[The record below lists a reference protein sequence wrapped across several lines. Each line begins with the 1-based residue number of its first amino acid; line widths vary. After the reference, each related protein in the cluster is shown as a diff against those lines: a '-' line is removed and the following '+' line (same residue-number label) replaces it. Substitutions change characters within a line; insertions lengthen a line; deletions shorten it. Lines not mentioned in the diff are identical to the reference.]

1 MRIDTTYI
9 WSERQQRYLLLKWSS
24 SKWTEVVLCKGA
36 SSQQQN
42 LAASQTAFY
51 NTMTQDYSTQFAN
64 QNAILGTLTQSL
76 NPIIA
81 AGPNQM
87 GFNNAELT
95 NLNSQAL
102 QGTGQSYANASQAL
116 KENQAASGGG
126 NSYLPS
132 GVQSQQQAGLASA
145 AANQESNQMLGIQQA
160 GYAQGNSMYESAV
173 GQLGGVAGMYNANGT
188 ASSANSAAGAADSEA
203 NAVQAANQQGL
214 NNLTGLASG
223 AMGAAGDA
231 LSCPAKGSKYL
242 MADGSEKLVENLVV
256 GDLVKGIDGEPE
268 TISEIQIGP
277 LPILIIK
284 TDDGFTTKNST
295 VHAFALPSG
304 GFVTAAQCL
313 GKTVKTAKGNGKIIS
328 VERAGVEDIY
338 NVITDGSHTYQ
349 ADGVWALG
357 QSEGE
362 REVDTSTW
370 QRIGRVI
377 KVEEGICP

>member
-173 GQLGGVAGMYNANGT
+173 GQLGGVANMYNANGT
-188 ASSANSAAGAADSEA
+188 ASSANSAGGAADSEA
-203 NAVQAANQQGL
+203 NAVQTANQQGL
-214 NNLTGLASG
+214 NNLMGLASG
-223 AMGAAGDA
+223 AMGGAGAAIGGIYCWIAAELFGGWEDKRTITVRKW
-231 LSCPAKGSKYL
+231 LSEEFSKHWYGSLFNRWYSKNGQKMAKRIQRNRPMRWVFRKLFEWFLEQAKEGVCP
-242 MADGSEKLVENLVV
+242 
-256 GDLVKGIDGEPE
+256 
-268 TISEIQIGP
+268 
-277 LPILIIK
+277 
-284 TDDGFTTKNST
+284 
-295 VHAFALPSG
+295 
-304 GFVTAAQCL
+304 
-313 GKTVKTAKGNGKIIS
+313 
-328 VERAGVEDIY
+328 
-338 NVITDGSHTYQ
+338 
-349 ADGVWALG
+349 
-357 QSEGE
+357 
-362 REVDTSTW
+362 
-370 QRIGRVI
+370 
-377 KVEEGICP
+377 